1 MRYFVLFNATL
12 GTSNFTEIL
21 MKFRVQISFS
31 SPFFWIV
38 SDICLCVHMKSD
50 GLWIEG
56 ASSPNRPFFQYKG
69 RLKSQSLSMTSS
81 HWKVNTNGVLQSQRS
96 CTAITDDDYI
106 MCLALTFLPLYPFS
120 LTLTETFG
128 FGWDQLACPYG
139 YFQIDY
145 NLLYNFFGRR
155 TRSGVLQRCS
165 LLASI

>member
-21 MKFRVQISFS
+21 MKFRVLISFS

-81 HWKVNTNGVLQSQRS
+81 HWKVNTNGVL
-96 CTAITDDDYI
+96 
-106 MCLALTFLPLYPFS
+106 
-120 LTLTETFG
+120 
-128 FGWDQLACPYG
+128 
-139 YFQIDY
+139 
-145 NLLYNFFGRR
+145 
-155 TRSGVLQRCS
+155 
-165 LLASI
+165 